1 MFNQHFLSSDSVV
14 FFVYH
19 FITKLS
25 LQICVVACKL
35 IFSKQKKTKSKF
47 YLQKTPQKNSDGAVH
62 LVQHKQNI

>member
-14 FFVYH
+14 FFAYH

-25 LQICVVACKL
+25 LQICVVACKF
-35 IFSKQKKTKSKF
+35 IFSKKKKSKF

>member
-1 MFNQHFLSSDSVV
+1 MFDQHFLSSDSVV
-14 FFVYH
+14 FFAYH

-35 IFSKQKKTKSKF
+35 ILKKQKQKTKKLF
-47 YLQKTPQKNSDGAVH
+47 TKKPTKNSDGAVH